1 MRILVVEDNKKLAA
15 SLKRGLEGEGYAVD
29 ALHDGK
35 EAENRLLMSHAD
47 YDLVILDLS
56 LPSMDGIALCAEL
69 RTRAITLPI
78 LMLTARDA
86 IDDKIVG
93 LDSGADDYLV
103 KPFAFEE
110 LLSRIRA
117 LSRRPRTAHM
127 PELTVGSLVLH
138 PATQEI
144 YAGEQ
149 KIELTLKEFRILEY
163 FMQHPNE
170 VLNRQRIIDHL
181 WDFSFNPL
189 SRVMD
194 VHINNLRNKL
204 EKQGYGTSIETI
216 RGVGYRLSA

>member
-1 MRILVVEDNKKLAA
+1 
-15 SLKRGLEGEGYAVD
+15 
-29 ALHDGK
+29 
-35 EAENRLLMSHAD
+35 
-47 YDLVILDLS
+47 
-56 LPSMDGIALCAEL
+56 
-69 RTRAITLPI
+69 
-78 LMLTARDA
+78 
-86 IDDKIVG
+86 
-93 LDSGADDYLV
+93 
-103 KPFAFEE
+103 
-110 LLSRIRA
+110 
-117 LSRRPRTAHM
+117 M

>member
-127 PELTVGSLVLH
+127 PELWVVWC
-138 PATQEI
+138 
-144 YAGEQ
+144 
-149 KIELTLKEFRILEY
+149 FILRHKKS
-163 FMQHPNE
+163 MP
-170 VLNRQRIIDHL
+170 VNR
-181 WDFSFNPL
+181 
-189 SRVMD
+189 
-194 VHINNLRNKL
+194 K
-204 EKQGYGTSIETI
+204 
-216 RGVGYRLSA
+216 